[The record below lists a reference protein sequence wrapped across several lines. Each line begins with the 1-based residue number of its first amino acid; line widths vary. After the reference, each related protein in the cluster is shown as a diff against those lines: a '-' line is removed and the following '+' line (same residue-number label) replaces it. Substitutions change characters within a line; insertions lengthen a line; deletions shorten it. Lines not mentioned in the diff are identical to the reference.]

1 MFGKDRDEKTSTA
14 IVGFIGPGMRVDGKV
29 VFEHTVRIEGEVK
42 GEITGNGTLVVGE
55 GATIEAEVKADTAII
70 TGTVTGVIE
79 AATRVEIKAPGRVT
93 GEVRTPNLIIGDGA
107 VFEGNSVVLKKT
119 TPARPFEINFSS
131 DEAAPGTEA
140 GEAAAGEAAGGE
152 PTGGEPAGGE
162 PVRRG
167 FFRGSG

>member
-1 MFGKDRDEKTSTA
+1 MFGKDKDEKTSTA
-14 IVGFIGPGMRVDGKV
+14 IVGFIGPGMRVDGRV
-29 VFEHTVRIEGEVK
+29 VFEHTVRVEGEVK

-107 VFEGNSVVLKKT
+107 VFEGNSVVLKKS
-119 TPARPFEINFSS
+119 TPARPFEINFAAEE
-131 DEAAPGTEA
+131 EAASGPEA
-140 GEAAAGEAAGGE
+140 EEAVA
-152 PTGGEPAGGE
+152 GEPAGGE
-162 PVRRG
+162 SVRRG